1 MKTAILGAGTFG
13 TALANAING
22 ETKFDESQPLNN
34 VNPEPDV
41 TLFTI
46 ETDVVED
53 INKNRKNSKYFPNK
67 KLPKYIKA
75 TSNFAD
81 IADAELVFIAIP
93 SSAIADFF
101 AKHRFKKGTILV
113 NGAKGFAH
121 DDVLISTYI
130 SLKQPD
136 CNVCSMKGAS
146 FANEI
151 IFEIPTAFTLACESR
166 NTYEII
172 RSALRQD
179 LIVTEYSPDINSVE
193 YVSLIK
199 NVYAIVMGI
208 VDAYYNSPNVR
219 FLVFTK
225 ILNEIRWLMKHFNA
239 NPETLFNYCGVGD
252 LCLTALNDLSRNR
265 TLGLLIGKGFSDASI
280 TNNVTLEGVCALNNI
295 LRHIPENE
303 HSKFPIMQQMHQL
316 LHNKT
321 SVKSFIHRIIFTE
334 IC

>member
-13 TALANAING
+13 TALANAIDP
-22 ETKFDESQPLNN
+22 ETDVMIYSI
-34 VNPEPDV
+34 EP
-41 TLFTI
+41 
-46 ETDVVED
+46 DVVED

-67 KLPKYIKA
+67 KLPKHIKA
-75 TSNFAD
+75 TNNFAD
-81 IADAELVFIAIP
+81 VADAELVFVAIP
-93 SSAIADFF
+93 SSAVVDFF
-101 AKHRFKKGTILV
+101 TKHQFKKDTILV

-136 CNVCSMKGAS
+136 CHVCSMKGAS

-151 IFEIPTAFTLACESR
+151 IFEIPTAFTLACESQ

-172 RSALRQD
+172 RSVLRDD
-179 LIVTEYSPDINSVE
+179 LIVTEFSTDINSVE
-193 YVSLIK
+193 YISLFK

-225 ILNEIRWLMKHFNA
+225 VLNEIRLLMKHFEV
-239 NPETLFNYCGVGD
+239 NPEALFNYCGIGD
-252 LCLTALNDLSRNR
+252 LSLTALNDLSRNR
-265 TLGLLIGKGFSDASI
+265 TLGLLIGKGFFDASI
-280 TNNVTLEGVCALNNI
+280 SNNVTLEGVCALNNI

-303 HSKFPIMQQMHQL
+303 HSKFPIMQQMHRL

-334 IC
+334 N

>member
-13 TALANAING
+13 TALANAINP
-22 ETKFDESQPLNN
+22 ES
-34 VNPEPDV
+34 DV
-41 TLFTI
+41 MVYTI

-67 KLPKYIKA
+67 KLSKHIKA
-75 TSNFAD
+75 TSSFAD

-93 SSAIADFF
+93 SSTIVDFF
-101 AKHRFKKGTILV
+101 TKHTFKKGTILV

-136 CNVCSMKGAS
+136 CCVCSMKGAS

-151 IFEIPTAFTLACESR
+151 IFEIPTAFTLACESQK
-166 NTYEII
+166 TYEII
-172 RSALRQD
+172 RSVLRDD
-179 LIVTEYSPDINSVE
+179 LIVTEFSTDINSVE
-193 YVSLIK
+193 YISLFK

-225 ILNEIRWLMKHFNA
+225 ILNEIRLLMKHFNA
-239 NPETLFNYCGVGD
+239 NPETLFNYCGIGD

-265 TLGLLIGKGFSDASI
+265 TLGLLIGKGFFDASI

-295 LRHIPENE
+295 LQNIPETE
-303 HSKFPIMQQMHQL
+303 HSKYPIMHQMHRL
-316 LHNKT
+316 LHSQT

-334 IC
+334 NKNT